1 MRTRTNIVIEDDYI
15 ETIKAWHG
23 ITPRSLI
30 DCMIAAVAVRHK
42 ARLLAR
48 VRDPKLIAGAVGIA
62 LS

>member
-1 MRTRTNIVIEDDYI
+1 VIEDDYI